1 MKKRLA
7 TKIFLE
13 IQTMLLLALIGVGV
27 VLIICLLPT
36 MQERLEDIVIVGEQV
51 GQRKEQEDILFMQ
64 PIRQEGEQ
72 PQPLPQQ
79 QR

>member
-1 MKKRLA
+1 
-7 TKIFLE
+7 
-13 IQTMLLLALIGVGV
+13 MLLLALIGVGA